1 MKLGEGG
8 EAFFVFETSADVPE
22 GLQTSPLISPTTSP
36 DSLTAHGISTADT
49 LEEPDYLDLSAK
61 SSRRRPAS
69 AIFQAQGVPILG
81 PGQKLQSD
89 LGD

>member
-22 GLQTSPLISPTTSP
+22 GLQTSPLISPATSP
-36 DSLTAHGISTADT
+36 DSLTAQGVSTGDA
-49 LEEPDYLDLSAK
+49 LEEPDYLDLSGK

-69 AIFQAQGVPILG
+69 AIFQSQGLPILG
-81 PGQKLQSD
+81 PGRGVQSD
-89 LGD
+89 LGR